1 MTVGEAITAAEK
13 TLAEA
18 AVQSPRADAET
29 LTAAILDVRRSDL
42 FLRSGDKL
50 PRPAAEKLG
59 SWVKR
64 RAGREPLQ
72 LILGHAPFLDLE
84 IAVEPG
90 VFVPRPET
98 EGLAEL
104 CVKLADGVPNPT
116 LVEACAGTAALSMW
130 FLHGRRDAE
139 VIAVERDAKAVACAA
154 KTAKRYGLD
163 LKLVRGDLLETL
175 VGGRLEGTLDIVA
188 ANPPY
193 VRSGDTGMLPP
204 EVRDWEPREV
214 LDGGPDG
221 LDYYPPLTRAAASLL
236 APGGRLAFEVGD
248 GAAGS
253 VVGIVIRN
261 GGFETPT
268 TAGDLGGIE
277 RYVYACKKHG
287 RSFRSLR

>member
-1 MTVGEAITAAEK
+1 MTVGEVIAAAET

-18 AVQSPRADAET
+18 DVPSPRADAET
-29 LTAAILDVRRSDL
+29 LAAAILDVSRSDL

-50 PRPAAEKLG
+50 LRPAAEKLG

-72 LILGHAPFLDLE
+72 LILGYAPFLDLE
-84 IAVEPG
+84 VAVEPG

-116 LVEACAGTAALSMW
+116 VVEACAGTAALTMC
-130 FLHGRRDAE
+130 FLHERRAAE
-139 VIAVERDAKAVACAA
+139 VIAVERDAKAAACAV
-154 KTAKRYGLD
+154 KTARRYGLG
-163 LKLVRGDLLETL
+163 LKLVRGNLLEPL
-175 VGGRLEGTLDIVA
+175 VGGRLKGTVDIVV

-236 APGGRLAFEVGD
+236 APGGRLAFEAGD
-248 GAAGS
+248 GAAQA
-253 VVGIVIRN
+253 VVGIVTRN

-268 TAGDLGGIE
+268 TARDLGGIE